1 MTTLRGGR
9 RALRCT
15 SVHSNAPATRR
26 ALDSRRL
33 GAHVVLPD
41 ASVHRMHSG
50 TTPALSSLGTRAISR
65 QQFCATGRKTKTS
78 FHQKCTDGRMAWH
91 VLVYGGI
98 PRQKKENS
106 FWVSDGAIPPPYSA
120 SSAVWRHPLS
130 LRKPGCQFSAAR
142 LLSVAISIF
151 CGHQRSLLIFFAIGK
166 VDWCPVG

>member
-1 MTTLRGGR
+1 MCLRLVVGGGPFDVLAFTPTHQPEEER
-9 RALRCT
+9 WIHEGWART
-15 SVHSNAPATRR
+15 SFSQMPAFTEGIPVQRQPC
-26 ALDSRRL
+26 LQ
-33 GAHVVLPD
+33 
-41 ASVHRMHSG
+41 SV
-50 TTPALSSLGTRAISR
+50 PSLFEAE
-65 QQFCATGRKTKTS
+65 FCATGRKTKTS

-130 LRKPGCQFSAAR
+130 LRKLGCQFSAAR

-151 CGHQRSLLIFFAIGK
+151 CGHHRCLLIFC
-166 VDWCPVG
+166 DCQS